1 VPPKKIPSKDFGEKR
16 VAECPRS
23 QPYMTVN
30 NDNTCISQLKD
41 GSSLSSRDRSRSP
54 LSKVASSQRISDSHS
69 KSKPKDSRESLRQ
82 IKTKS
87 HDRPASY
94 TSSQIS
100 VTEIVQASERSAIRT
115 KDSYH
120 NDRPLSRSDWDYS
133 SSQRSQSSS
142 LSRSRSKY
150 PYDKHLNKSSLQ
162 HNETRRRDRSRSKSQ
177 VRHSDRSLSRESR
190 RSWSFSSQNSMSQ
203 RSISR
208 HSRDSRR
215 SMSHRSSDSEPRGS
229 GSHRNINRIRSN
241 SSRYRSPERSTE
253 RRRRSPYSPII
264 STPRSYETLS
274 SEIMARDIHRD
285 VPRTSSQAQTSR
297 HGSVRDGER
306 ELDIQLKDMMEIH
319 VKKRCSQ

>member
-1 VPPKKIPSKDFGEKR
+1 M
-16 VAECPRS
+16 AECPRS

-30 NDNTCISQLKD
+30 NDNISQLKD

-54 LSKVASSQRISDSHS
+54 LSEVASSQRISDSHL
-69 KSKPKDSRESLRQ
+69 KSKPKDSRESHRQ
-82 IKTKS
+82 FKTKS

-115 KDSYH
+115 KDSYY
-120 NDRPLSRSDWDYS
+120 NDRPLSRSEWDYS
-133 SSQRSQSSS
+133 SSQWPQSSS

-150 PYDKHLNKSSLQ
+150 PYDRHLNKSSLQ

-215 SMSHRSSDSEPRGS
+215 SMSHRSSDSEHRGS
-229 GSHRNINRIRSN
+229 GSHRNINRIRSH
-241 SSRYRSPERSTE
+241 SSRYRSPERSSE

-264 STPRSYETLS
+264 STPRSYETFS
-274 SEIMARDIHRD
+274 SEIMARDSHRD
-285 VPRTSSQAQTSR
+285 VPRTSSQGQSPDMGR
-297 HGSVRDGER
+297 LEMDRQ

-319 VKKRCSQ
+319 VKERCSQ